1 MYYGWESILICLTK
15 VYAHSSLKSANQGPS
30 NLSGHVRQVRRRPTQ
45 SPSWKGPLRT
55 SPSALPQP
63 IWKTLWGTSG
73 RTNIVSP
80 WYLPISVI
88 AIIAT
93 GYQISIY
100 FPHIGQHSLQRWSLI
115 PFLHFSKDK
124 INLKQVKL
132 PTWCHKENKWQNQI
146 CSPDSDLTC
155 VLSPLYSVVCSPPCY
170 GQENPC
176 WVSPWI
182 LPAVVGKN
190 PFWHLVLVLEQF
202 CFSGV
207 PWEFLQ
213 VCSSVQ
219 LPPLGCLQRALVS
232 SFPKAKSPL
241 RDIKGLLKLHRRG
254 WRGKKANIRCRHFP
268 PLHLHAP
275 HSYQRISQKAL
286 RSISSGT

>member
-1 MYYGWESILICLTK
+1 MIF
-15 VYAHSSLKSANQGPS
+15 AHFSHCDHSHW
-30 NLSGHVRQVRRRPTQ
+30 LS
-45 SPSWKGPLRT
+45 
-55 SPSALPQP
+55 
-63 IWKTLWGTSG
+63 
-73 RTNIVSP
+73 
-80 WYLPISVI
+80 Y
-88 AIIAT
+88 
-93 GYQISIY
+93 IY

-207 PWEFLQ
+207 PWEFLR

-219 LPPLGCLQRALVS
+219 LNFLLWVVCKEHLCPA
-232 SFPKAKSPL
+232 SPRPNL
-241 RDIKGLLKLHRRG
+241 
-254 WRGKKANIRCRHFP
+254 P
-268 PLHLHAP
+268 
-275 HSYQRISQKAL
+275 
-286 RSISSGT
+286 